1 MPEYLSKETKENSTN
16 EAKKKR
22 SYSLTALVK
31 DVLKIENFDRH
42 NTTADVDILQ
52 NLLSTMI
59 LRTLSKKRRSRR
71 PGDQTNSTSLDFI

>member
-1 MPEYLSKETKENSTN
+1 MLEYLSKETKENSTN

-42 NTTADVDILQ
+42 NTTADVCLQ
-52 NLLSTMI
+52 
-59 LRTLSKKRRSRR
+59 
-71 PGDQTNSTSLDFI
+71 